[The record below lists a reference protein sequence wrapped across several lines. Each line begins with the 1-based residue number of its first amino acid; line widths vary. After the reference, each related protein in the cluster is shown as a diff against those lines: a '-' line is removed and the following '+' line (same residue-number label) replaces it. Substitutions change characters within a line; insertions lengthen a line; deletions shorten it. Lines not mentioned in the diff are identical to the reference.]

1 MLTFTESLFGQIVV
15 QWRMVKEEQVKEC
28 LAAQQQDRTNGQSMR
43 PLGQIMMDKGYITES
58 QVQAALD
65 EQKFRSGPRSLSN
78 YYLLEQVGEGGMG
91 SVYKAS
97 DRKNEREVAL
107 KVLHPKWAREKT
119 FLERFKR
126 EAGMGLR
133 LNHPNIIKTYDV
145 GEDRGYHFIAL
156 ELIGGGDAELI
167 LSERHHLSE
176 KELIPMM
183 RDVAL
188 ALAHASEHGAVHRD
202 IKPGNLL
209 FDKENR
215 VKLSDFGLVKCAKD
229 FEDQT
234 WGIHRGAGRLTQM
247 GQTVGTAEY
256 IAPEQAQGA
265 DDLDIRADIY
275 SLGATFYHLATGQAP
290 FTGESAVDIM
300 TKHVHEELVP
310 PDFVNCDLSPGCSAI
325 IVKMMAKNRSNRYG
339 SPLELACDLDCLL
352 RGQKPVIAYIKT
364 HQPSE
369 RRVSPLSK
377 RKMRTDH
384 PSAPLPATGIE
395 EVDHSEVSKS
405 STSTLPVNKPLTKV
419 VSGLGSAARSVY
431 GMFSSDKSASSR
443 RSNNDDTKGT

>member
-1 MLTFTESLFGQIVV
+1 MLTFSESLFGQIVV
-15 QWRMVKEEQVKEC
+15 QWRMVTEDQVKEC
-28 LAAQQQDRTNGQSMR
+28 LKAQTDARGQGLPMI
-43 PLGQIMMDKGYITES
+43 PLGQVMMDKGFITDS
-58 QVQAALD
+58 QVKLALE
-65 EQKFRSGPRSLSN
+65 EQKFRSGPRSLSS

-126 EAGMGLR
+126 EASMGLR
-133 LNHPNIIKTYDV
+133 LNHPNILKTYDV

-156 ELIGGGDAELI
+156 ELITGGDAELV

-183 RDVAL
+183 RDVSL
-188 ALAHASEHGAVHRD
+188 ALAHASEQGAVHRD

-209 FDKENR
+209 FDKDGR

-229 FEDQT
+229 FEEQT
-234 WGIHRGAGRLTQM
+234 WGMHRAGRLTQM

-300 TKHVHEELVP
+300 TKHVHEDLVP
-310 PDFVNCDLSPGCSAI
+310 PDFVNCDLTQGCSAVI
-325 IVKMMAKNRSNRYG
+325 MKMMAKNRSNRYG
-339 SPLELACDLDCLL
+339 SALELACDLDCLM
-352 RGQKPVIAYIKT
+352 RGQRPIVAYSQRTSSTDTKT
-364 HQPSE
+364 H
-369 RRVSPLSK
+369 LSK
-377 RKMRTDH
+377 RRMRTDH
-384 PSAPLPATGIE
+384 PSAPLPVTDGKRDE
-395 EVDHSEVSKS
+395 SSSNMDSVSAG
-405 STSTLPVNKPLTKV
+405 KPLTKV
-419 VSGLGSAARSVY
+419 VSGLGQAARSVA
-431 GMFSSDKSASSR
+431 GMFSSSSSSR
-443 RSNNDDTKGT
+443 KKISDSGKP